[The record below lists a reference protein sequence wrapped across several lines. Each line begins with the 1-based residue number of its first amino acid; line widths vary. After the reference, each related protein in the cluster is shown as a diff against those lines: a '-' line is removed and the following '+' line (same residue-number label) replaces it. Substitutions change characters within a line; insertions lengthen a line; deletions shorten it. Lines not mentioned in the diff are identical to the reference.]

1 CPATSRLVCPFH
13 TAKVEF
19 KDSIFFSNRSKRN
32 PVITIGKPKLEI
44 DVVINE
50 IIDDSSITAHPLE

>member
-1 CPATSRLVCPFH
+1 MTWIKSIMVL
-13 TAKVEF
+13 F